1 MQWPSAKH
9 AYSNVTVVR
18 QGSVRE
24 DIVFSTCGEAVAEH
38 DISTKQS
45 EAGVL
50 WGQAARAGK
59 ARALHSLIWTG
70 YESSTCDEL
79 EQQGISE
86 ALRYLWVID
95 VGLAKDPARHTRGS

>member
-1 MQWPSAKH
+1 MSG
-9 AYSNVTVVR
+9 R
-18 QGSVRE
+18 
-24 DIVFSTCGEAVAEH
+24 DIVSSTCSEVAAEH
-38 DISTKQS
+38 AILIKHG

-79 EQQGISE
+79 EQQGISK
-86 ALRYLWVID
+86 ALRYLWVIN
-95 VGLAKDPARHTRGS
+95 VRLAKAQRLIPEGAELAPGKSFALLGASNC